1 MRVGEEQRVGR
12 EVPGRCRF
20 HATILRRGRTGVV
33 TIHWKENAMTEPI
46 GSNTRNEKLYSS
58 ADDEPLVSEA
68 KAQKGDTG
76 RSSGSSEKS
85 PPLACTW
92 EDVDRDEVRAPN
104 FGAFAKYDAS
114 GSNVRSH
121 DPIAGARGA
130 SQDPEPPPPELP
142 YCSDAPRGPGIA
154 FGVSGSGLVAV
165 GLGAEASVGFGVIL
179 HREGI
184 STYSTQTKL
193 PGQCDASDG
202 TREACTIGIGSTLGI
217 GVGGQLLRD
226 VDAMEGDGKTFSV
239 DAGPAS
245 GQIGRD
251 SNGNLTSVGGFWGV
265 SKGGAVTDSHTVTHV
280 EDVGCRP
287 RPAD

>member
-1 MRVGEEQRVGR
+1 M
-12 EVPGRCRF
+12 
-20 HATILRRGRTGVV
+20 
-33 TIHWKENAMTEPI
+33 
-46 GSNTRNEKLYSS
+46 
-58 ADDEPLVSEA
+58 
-68 KAQKGDTG
+68 
-76 RSSGSSEKS
+76 
-85 PPLACTW
+85 
-92 EDVDRDEVRAPN
+92 
-104 FGAFAKYDAS
+104 
-114 GSNVRSH
+114 RSH

-165 GLGAEASVGFGVIL
+165 GYGAGVGVGVGVIL

-202 TREACTIGIGSTLGI
+202 TREACTNGIGSTVGI

-239 DAGPAS
+239 DVGPAS
-245 GQIGRD
+245 GQVGRD
-251 SNGNLTSVGGFWGV
+251 SHGKLTSVGGFWGV
-265 SKGGAVTDSHTVTHV
+265 SKGGAMTDSHTVTHV
-280 EDVGCRP
+280 QDVGCRP
-287 RPAD
+287 RPPG